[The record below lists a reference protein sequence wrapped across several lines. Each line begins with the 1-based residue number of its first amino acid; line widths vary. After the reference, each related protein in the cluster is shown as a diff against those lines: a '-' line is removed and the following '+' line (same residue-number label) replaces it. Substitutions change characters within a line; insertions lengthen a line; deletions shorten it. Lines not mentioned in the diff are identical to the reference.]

1 MFHGWH
7 TEIIK
12 NRFHALYSMAYISH
26 CCAKYLILNFHLLKY
41 RFSLVTVN
49 HNNFGKVFFFLILQI
64 YTIYLYILTAYT
76 ILYITNYLYMLS
88 IYTILFLVVTF

>member
-12 NRFHALYSMAYISH
+12 NLFHALYSMAYISH

-49 HNNFGKVFFFLILQI
+49 HNNFGKVLFFNFEDI
-64 YTIYLYILTAYT
+64 YYLFIY
-76 ILYITNYLYMLS
+76 TNYLY
-88 IYTILFLVVTF
+88 YTIYY